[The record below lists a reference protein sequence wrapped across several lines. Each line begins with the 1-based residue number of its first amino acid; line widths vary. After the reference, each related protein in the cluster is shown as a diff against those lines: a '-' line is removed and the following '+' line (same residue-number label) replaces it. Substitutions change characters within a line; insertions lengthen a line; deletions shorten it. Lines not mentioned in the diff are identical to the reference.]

1 MTLKIEKLGEH
12 LAAEVSGINLASP
25 IPDDTL
31 AELKHAFYRHT
42 VLVFHDQDIDE
53 DQHIAFSKLFGPLE
67 PTMVNDPSGGG
78 GWVNHFSNIDEEGN
92 IIPPD
97 DTRMLYNK
105 GNSLWHSDSSYKEV
119 PSRGGLLYAVDV
131 PPEGGGT
138 EYASMKAAYAALP
151 EAKKKDLE
159 GLVAEHSLLHS
170 RNKIAPGLMD
180 RKFREEV
187 PPVCQ
192 RLVREIPETGE
203 KTLLVGSH
211 ASHIIGWP
219 VERGSTLLEELV
231 EWVTQPRFVYKH
243 AWKPRDLVMW
253 DNRCALHRGRP
264 WDAANHRRIM
274 RRTTLLGDGPTV

>member
-1 MTLKIEKLGEH
+1 MALKIEKLGEQ
-12 LAAEVSGINLASP
+12 LAAEVSGIDLASP
-25 IPDDTL
+25 VPDDAF

-53 DQHIAFSKLFGPLE
+53 DQHIAFSKRFGPLE

-78 GWVNHFSNIDEEGN
+78 GWVNHFSNIDEDGN

-119 PSRGGLLYAVDV
+119 PSRGGLLYAVEV
-131 PPEGGGT
+131 PPKGGGT

-151 EAKKKDLE
+151 EEKKKDLE

-180 RKFREEV
+180 QKFREEV
-187 PPVCQ
+187 PPVRQ
-192 RLVREIPETGE
+192 KLVREIPETGE

-219 VERGSTLLEELV
+219 VERGRALLEELV